1 MLRAMPAAF
10 FFMRYLYIVLFF
22 LTAQAFGQQ
31 PYSEIRYGN
40 LNAIGGAPSF
50 LPIHDSSFITLTGF
64 DLDWQK
70 VIIRKISKKGGLIDS
85 AALTFSNVTGSV
97 ASRWY
102 SLEKIRDNQII
113 MAIDLINGHALS
125 TSKLILFNQDLDTLK
140 SRTLAING
148 YSGTYSWDLLTDSN
162 RVVVLSNLGDTAT
175 NKVYKANLALT
186 FLDTALNFL
195 DTVIIE
201 DYRPQAGG
209 YYPQQLLR
217 HGNHYYISGRCTYW
231 GQFVESFLLKTD
243 RQGNVIWEK
252 RFAYIDTNKP
262 TPYNSANSLMVAFND
277 TLFVTQV
284 FLPERDPNI
293 PFGKIRLL
301 KFDTTGSILS
311 DTVYSDEEPYLEIS
325 DLILS
330 KDGNLIFNGHFK
342 SYYNLGVVGIIW
354 KVDRNFNIIFKRA
367 YHYGHENNRS
377 MLYRLHEWP
386 DSTLLNVGTF
396 MYQWQNPDP
405 SKFTYLWLLS
415 LNSNGCLAP
424 GNCGVLSVVEEEP
437 FWPEQ
442 TSALHVYPNP
452 AKNILNLRVNGL
464 QGLTTLTLYN
474 LQGQQIHSQ
483 ELTFNQGTATVSVPP
498 GLATGTYLVNL
509 KTETDAYTTKVVVW

>member
-1 MLRAMPAAF
+1 
-10 FFMRYLYIVLFF
+10 MRYLCLILFCSVNP
-22 LTAQAFGQQ
+22 LFGQNTF
-31 PYSEIRYGN
+31 SEVRYGN
-40 LNAIGGAPSF
+40 RYIIGGAPSI
-50 LPIHDSSFITLTGF
+50 LPIDDTTFIVANNFEWDRTSFMLRKLT
-64 DLDWQK
+64 K
-70 VIIRKISKKGGLIDS
+70 
-85 AALTFSNVTGSV
+85 
-97 ASRWY
+97 
-102 SLEKIRDNQII
+102 DNQILDSAYFDTLGTKGFI
-113 MAIDLINGHALS
+113 GINHYSIEHFVSNKFLLHADIIEGNNLS
-125 TSKLILFNQDLDTLK
+125 STKLIIFNQDLDTLK

-148 YSGTYSWDLLTDSN
+148 YSGTYSWDMLTDSN
-162 RVVVLSNLGDTAT
+162 QVVVLSNLGDTAT

-262 TPYNSANSLMVAFND
+262 TPYNSANSLMAAFND

-354 KVDRNFNIIFKRA
+354 KVDRNFNVIFKRA

-405 SKFTYLWLLS
+405 SKLNYLWLLS
-415 LNSNGCLAP
+415 LDKNGCLAP
-424 GNCGVLSVVEEEP
+424 GNCGVLSVAEEEP

-442 TSALHVYPNP
+442 TTALHVYPNP
-452 AKNILNLRVNGL
+452 ISNASTNAMLNLFLSKLNGKATINVHTI
-464 QGLTTLTLYN
+464 QGKHILIKPVEFS
-474 LQGQQIHSQ
+474 QGKASFILPTDLS
-483 ELTFNQGTATVSVPP
+483 S
-498 GLATGTYLVNL
+498 GTYIIRLN
-509 KTETDAYTTKVVVW
+509 TKSNTFTSKIVVW

>member
-1 MLRAMPAAF
+1 
-10 FFMRYLYIVLFF
+10 MRYLYIVLFF
-22 LTAQAFGQQ
+22 ITTQVFGQNTF
-31 PYSEIRYGN
+31 SEVRYGN
-40 LNAIGGAPSF
+40 RYVIGGAPSI
-50 LPIHDSSFITLTGF
+50 LPDSDSTFISLA
-64 DLDWQK
+64 DYEKELD
-70 VIIRKISKKGGLIDS
+70 GLILRRFNKQGAVLDS
-85 AALTFSNVTGSV
+85 NYLDSINPISYV
-97 ASRWY
+97 ASDWY
-102 SLEKIRDNQII
+102 SLEQISSTRFLI
-113 MAIDLINGHALS
+113 STDMINASAISRTRLL
-125 TSKLILFNQDLDTLK
+125 LFDQNLDTIE
-140 SRTLAING
+140 SRSLAING
-148 YSGTYSWDLLTDSN
+148 YSGTYSWDVLLDGSKL
-162 RVVVLSNLGDTAT
+162 VVLSNVSDTAT
-175 NKVYKANLALT
+175 TQIKKANLALT

-262 TPYNSANSLMVAFND
+262 TPYNSANSLMAAFND

-354 KVDRNFNIIFKRA
+354 KVDRNFNVIFKRA

-377 MLYRLHEWP
+377 MLYRLNEWP

-405 SKFTYLWLLS
+405 SKFTYLWLLR
-415 LNSNGCLAP
+415 LDNNGCLAP
-424 GNCGVLSVVEEEP
+424 GNCGALSVAEEP

-442 TSALHVYPNP
+442 TTALHVYPNP
-452 AKNILNLRVNGL
+452 ISNASTNAMLNLFLSKLNGKATINVHTI
-464 QGLTTLTLYN
+464 QGKHILIKPVEFS
-474 LQGQQIHSQ
+474 QGKASFILPTDLS
-483 ELTFNQGTATVSVPP
+483 S
-498 GLATGTYLVNL
+498 GTYIIRLN
-509 KTETDAYTTKVVVW
+509 TKSNTFTSKIVVW

>member
-1 MLRAMPAAF
+1 
-10 FFMRYLYIVLFF
+10 MRYLCLILFCSVNP
-22 LTAQAFGQQ
+22 LFGQNTF
-31 PYSEIRYGN
+31 SEVRYGN
-40 LNAIGGAPSF
+40 RYIIGGAPSI
-50 LPIHDSSFITLTGF
+50 LPIDDTTFIVANNFEWDRTSFMLRKLT
-64 DLDWQK
+64 K
-70 VIIRKISKKGGLIDS
+70 
-85 AALTFSNVTGSV
+85 
-97 ASRWY
+97 
-102 SLEKIRDNQII
+102 DNQILDSAYFDTLGTKGFI
-113 MAIDLINGHALS
+113 GINHYSIEHFVSNKFLLHADIIEGNNLS
-125 TSKLILFNQDLDTLK
+125 STKLILFNQDLDTLK

-162 RVVVLSNLGDTAT
+162 QVVVLSNLGDTAT

-262 TPYNSANSLMVAFND
+262 TPYNSANSLMAAFND

-354 KVDRNFNIIFKRA
+354 KVDRNFNVIFKRA

-452 AKNILNLRVNGL
+452 ISNASTNAMLNLFLSKLNGKATINVHTI
-464 QGLTTLTLYN
+464 QGKHILIKPVEFS
-474 LQGQQIHSQ
+474 QGKASFILPTDLS
-483 ELTFNQGTATVSVPP
+483 S
-498 GLATGTYLVNL
+498 GTYIIRLN
-509 KTETDAYTTKVVVW
+509 TKSNTFTSKIVVW